1 MPKTRRGKRTSRA
14 TKKPTAPARTSKTL
28 DAVSEAQTTAAS
40 LTESE
45 KTAPHAP
52 DPSLGPRT
60 KGDVDSSHSLSSIL
74 SGIED
79 CEAMQLSREFRKL
92 CSQHANPS
100 YAASMAQYMRNQFSF
115 FGIKAPE
122 RRRLQK
128 QFTSTHKDKL
138 TSRPFLLQFTV
149 SLWQLDERE
158 CQLYGVDL
166 ASEFRK
172 EMLGETRAEYEEAVA
187 CMESLLTTKSW
198 WDTVDLLASQSEQ
211 TLDLYL
217 HSLVS
222 SAREYKR
229 CWGSKVITLLA
240 RGSGM
245 AWGYGYT
252 CTARCLST
260 DSGGLHSESE
270 TRVGSGTNG
279 AVDWPFLHV
288 AQEDCTTTPGIYPVG
303 RYNIQ
308 AMNVHYAS

>member
-1 MPKTRRGKRTSRA
+1 MPKTRRGKRTSRV
-14 TKKPTAPARTSKTL
+14 TKKTTAPAPTSKTL

-52 DPSLGPRT
+52 DPSLSPRT
-60 KGDVDSSHSLSSIL
+60 KGEVRSLSSIL

-100 YAASMAQYMRNQFSF
+100 YAASMAQYMRNQFAF

-128 QFTSTHKDKL
+128 QFTSTHRDKL

-172 EMLGETRAEYEEAVA
+172 EMLGETRAEYEEAVE
-187 CMESLLTTKSW
+187 CMEILLTTKSW

-211 TLDLYL
+211 AKSRYLY
-217 HSLVS
+217 V
-222 SAREYKR
+222 
-229 CWGSKVITLLA
+229 T
-240 RGSGM
+240 
-245 AWGYGYT
+245 
-252 CTARCLST
+252 
-260 DSGGLHSESE
+260 
-270 TRVGSGTNG
+270 
-279 AVDWPFLHV
+279 
-288 AQEDCTTTPGIYPVG
+288 
-303 RYNIQ
+303 
-308 AMNVHYAS
+308 